1 MSLMSQIGY
10 SGVSAAQIALNSAA
24 QNIANV
30 NTPGYS
36 RLTTQLGSVGGQG
49 QQQVGGGVHVI
60 GVKRMSD
67 NFKTQQLWR
76 ATTDMHYYQAGQDY
90 LSSLEGV
97 MAGEGS
103 SLGTGLNNFY
113 AALSAASS
121 SPGDIPL
128 RQQILSEM
136 KNLSQRFNGL
146 NNNIDNQLKAL
157 HEQRSAMG
165 NEINGLTQ
173 NLALL
178 NQKIIQAES
187 AGADSSALRD
197 HRESLVGEL
206 SKYADLR
213 VNESRDGSLTVS
225 LANGQPIVS
234 GKTAGQL
241 SISLNAAGE
250 QEVALTFA
258 GTSFPLR
265 QDSLGGAFGGLYSV
279 EQNSLLPARE
289 SLKEMAQALA
299 TLVNDTL
306 AGGYD
311 LNGNPGQPLLAFNPN
326 SSNGL
331 LQINDLKP
339 EELAFSDTAGEI
351 GNNKVLLALIEL
363 KNTRVTVGGNSVT
376 LNEAY
381 SGMLGDVAS
390 ASRQNQADL
399 KSASTVVEQAQ
410 NQRDSV
416 SAVSD
421 SEEAQAVMEYNKAL
435 QANMKVI
442 QTANSI
448 FDTILAAV

>member
-146 NNNIDNQLKAL
+146 NNNIDN
-157 HEQRSAMG
+157 
-165 NEINGLTQ
+165 
-173 NLALL
+173 
-178 NQKIIQAES
+178 
-187 AGADSSALRD
+187 
-197 HRESLVGEL
+197 
-206 SKYADLR
+206 
-213 VNESRDGSLTVS
+213 
-225 LANGQPIVS
+225 
-234 GKTAGQL
+234 
-241 SISLNAAGE
+241 
-250 QEVALTFA
+250 
-258 GTSFPLR
+258 
-265 QDSLGGAFGGLYSV
+265 
-279 EQNSLLPARE
+279 
-289 SLKEMAQALA
+289 
-299 TLVNDTL
+299 
-306 AGGYD
+306 
-311 LNGNPGQPLLAFNPN
+311 
-326 SSNGL
+326 
-331 LQINDLKP
+331 
-339 EELAFSDTAGEI
+339 
-351 GNNKVLLALIEL
+351 
-363 KNTRVTVGGNSVT
+363 
-376 LNEAY
+376 
-381 SGMLGDVAS
+381 
-390 ASRQNQADL
+390 
-399 KSASTVVEQAQ
+399 
-410 NQRDSV
+410 
-416 SAVSD
+416 
-421 SEEAQAVMEYNKAL
+421 
-435 QANMKVI
+435 
-442 QTANSI
+442 
-448 FDTILAAV
+448 

>member
-1 MSLMSQIGY
+1 MSLMGQIGY
-10 SGVSAAQIALNSAA
+10 SGVSAAQVALNAAA
-24 QNIANV
+24 QNIANIR
-30 NTPGYS
+30 TPGYS
-36 RLTTQLGSVGGQG
+36 RLTVQTGSVGGQG
-49 QQQVGGGVHVI
+49 QEVGGGVNVI
-60 GVKRMSD
+60 GVKRISD

-76 ATTDMHYYQAGQDY
+76 ATTDMNYYQAGQDY
-90 LSSLEGV
+90 FSSLEGV
-97 MAGEGS
+97 MSGEGS
-103 SLGTGLNNFY
+103 NLSTGLNNFY

-136 KNLSQRFNGL
+136 KNLTQRFNGL
-146 NNNIDNQLKAL
+146 NSNIDNQLKGL

-165 NEINGLTQ
+165 TEINGLSN

-178 NQKIIQAES
+178 NQKIVQAES
-187 AGADSSALRD
+187 TGADSSALRD

-206 SKYADLR
+206 SKYADVR
-213 VNESRDGSLTVS
+213 VSESSDGSLTVS
-225 LANGQPIVS
+225 FANGQPLVS

-241 SISLNAAGE
+241 SITLNAAGE
-250 QEVALTFA
+250 QEVALNFS
-258 GTSFPLR
+258 GTRFPLR
-265 QDSLGGAFGGLYSV
+265 QDTLGGAFGGLYNA
-279 EQNSLLPARE
+279 EYNNLLPARE
-289 SLKEMAQALA
+289 SLKEMAGALA

-306 AGGYD
+306 ATGFD
-311 LNGNPGQPLLAFNPN
+311 LNGNPGNPLLTFDPN

-331 LQINDLKP
+331 LQMNNVKP
-339 EELAFSDTAGEI
+339 EELALSGVAGES
-351 GNNKVLLALIEL
+351 GNNQVLLDLIEL
-363 KNTRVTVGGNSVT
+363 KNTKVTVGGNSVT
-376 LNEAY
+376 LSEAY

-399 KSASTVVEQAQ
+399 KSAITVTEQAQ
-410 NQRDSV
+410 SQRDSV

-421 SEEAQAVMEYNKAL
+421 TEEAQAVMDYNKAL

>member
-1 MSLMSQIGY
+1 MSLMGQIGY
-10 SGVSAAQIALNSAA
+10 SGVTAAQIALNAAA
-24 QNIANV
+24 QNIANI

-36 RLTTQLGSVGGQG
+36 RLTTQQGSVGGQG
-49 QQQVGGGVHVI
+49 QQVGGGVNVI
-60 GVKRMSD
+60 GIKRMSD

-103 SLGTGLNNFY
+103 NLNTGLNNFY

-136 KNLSQRFNGL
+136 KNLTQRFNGL
-146 NNNIDNQLKAL
+146 NGNIDNQLKAL
-157 HEQRSAMG
+157 NEQRSAMS
-165 NEINGLTQ
+165 NEINGLTG

-178 NQKIIQAES
+178 NQKIVQAQ
-187 AGADSSALRD
+187 ANGADSSALRD
-197 HRESLVGEL
+197 HREILVGEL
-206 SKYADLR
+206 SKYADVR

-225 LANGQPIVS
+225 LANGQPLVS

-241 SISLNAAGE
+241 SITLNAAGE
-250 QEVALTFA
+250 QEVTLKFGDTD
-258 GTSFPLR
+258 FPLR
-265 QDSLGGAFGGLYSV
+265 QDTMGGAFGGLYNV
-279 EQNSLLPARE
+279 EHKSLLPARE
-289 SLKEMAQALA
+289 SLKEMAGALA
-299 TLVNDTL
+299 TLVNTTL
-306 AGGYD
+306 ATGYD
-311 LNGNPGQPLLAFNPN
+311 LNGNPGKPLLTFDPN
-326 SSNGL
+326 STNGM
-331 LQINDLKP
+331 LQITDLKP
-339 EELAFSDTAGEI
+339 EELAFSGAAGES
-351 GNNKVLLALIEL
+351 GNNQVLLALIEL
-363 KNTRVTVGGNSVT
+363 KNAKVTVGGSSVT
-376 LNEAY
+376 LSEAY
-381 SGMLGDVAS
+381 SSMLGDVAS

-399 KSASTVVEQAQ
+399 QSATTVTEQAQ
-410 NQRDSV
+410 SQRDSV

-421 SEEAQAVMEYNKAL
+421 TEEAQAVMEYNKAL